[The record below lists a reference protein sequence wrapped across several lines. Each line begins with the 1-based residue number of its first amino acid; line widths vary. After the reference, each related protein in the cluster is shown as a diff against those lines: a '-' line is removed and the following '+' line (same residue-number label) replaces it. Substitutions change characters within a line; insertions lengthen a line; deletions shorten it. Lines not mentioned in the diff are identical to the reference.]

1 MKKFGFNSPS
11 GNRYAVLKKGLII
24 MKITL
29 VLILISTFNLLATNS
44 YSQTARISLNLN
56 QVSVKQA
63 LKNIEQS
70 SEFYFLY
77 NNELVDVERKVDIH
91 ANNEQIGT
99 ILDQI
104 FANQETRYAVYDRQI
119 VISPANMS
127 LPQEA
132 QSKISGKVTDSSGT
146 KLPGVS
152 VFVKGTTTGTI
163 TDESGSFSLSN
174 ISKGSTL
181 VFSFIGMK
189 TQLLKIANQ
198 TTVDVK
204 MVEELIGM
212 NEVVVTA
219 LGIKRDEK
227 ALGYSVQ
234 KVSGESL
241 QKVSGVEIATSLTGK
256 VAGLLVKNS
265 PNFGSIPDI
274 TIRGETPLLVIDGV
288 AYSNKTLSDIASE
301 DIESISVLKG
311 ATASALYGYRGGSGA
326 LLITTKN
333 GSTGKGGISIDF
345 TSNTMVNAG
354 FLAIP
359 KKQAVYG
366 RGYNNTY
373 DKNDDDSWGTK
384 MDGSIQNQWDPK
396 LKAYRD
402 YAYLPIGAN
411 NFRNFL
417 EPGYITNDNFNVGY
431 KKDNVSL
438 RSSLNWTENKGR
450 YPNSKLDKYTYTLG
464 GDFTS
469 DKFKLSSN
477 LSYAKKVIPNLG
489 SFGYTSYDPMYEL
502 LIWSPADFNILDY
515 KNNYWIKPG
524 EQQNYTYQWG
534 DNNPYFDRY
543 EKINKASRDIFNA
556 DISMSYQITDWLK
569 ATIRSGL
576 DFYKEVGELKIS
588 KGSQTYSGNT
598 PVPGNLYTWNG
609 YITGC
614 YVIGQNTGTS
624 INTDLLLTGER
635 SFNKFKADYLLG
647 GTIFSKRDDNLY
659 AATNGGISVPGFF
672 SIAASVNPP
681 TVSQS
686 AAAQQVNS
694 VFGRLALSWNKLIYV
709 EATGRNDWSST
720 LPVSTRSYFY
730 PSVSSSF
737 VISELLPDTKNWLD
751 LLKLRGSWT
760 SSKSIPGIY
769 AINSSFTLT
778 NPTWN
783 TLNGATAPSNIY
795 EKDAR
800 PESKNTFETGFQ
812 SVFLKN
818 RLMVDVSYYT
828 VRNFDRL
835 ANAPISPASGYTN
848 TYINIGEELTRRG
861 WEVVLNGTAV
871 KENDLQL
878 DFGVNGSTFKRF
890 LTKLDPTYSA
900 KYPWVYK
907 GARYDVLYSNA
918 FLKDPSG
925 NLIYDNGRLVYSQY
939 YSKFGYTDPD
949 WLWGIHST
957 FRYKNFSMFIS
968 FDGVHGGMMNTRT
981 ESYMWQAG
989 VHPNSLTPE
998 RALDVA
1004 NPGTQNFLGNGV
1016 KVVSGTAT
1024 YDQMGK
1030 ITTDTRVFAKND
1042 IHTTYEQYIIDLH
1055 NSSAWGGNGSSADTY
1070 SKTFLK
1076 LRELSLTYQIP
1087 AKTLHGF
1094 AKGASVSVIGQNLFL
1109 KAKQFKYSD
1118 PDGGNEDLVD
1128 PATRYVGLN
1137 IKLTL

>member
-1 MKKFGFNSPS
+1 MNKLLRQYGNPPLFYQFFIKMK
-11 GNRYAVLKKGLII
+11 L
-24 MKITL
+24 T
-29 VLILISTFNLLATNS
+29 ILIVTASFLSCLSAET
-44 YSQTARISLNLN
+44 YSQTTKLTIAGNNSTLLNVIRAIEDQSEFKFFYNEKVDVNMPVSADVTNKSITEILDKVLSN
-56 QVSVKQA
+56 TSVK
-63 LKNIEQS
+63 
-70 SEFYFLY
+70 Y
-77 NNELVDVERKVDIH
+77 KVL
-91 ANNEQIGT
+91 G
-99 ILDQI
+99 
-104 FANQETRYAVYDRQI
+104 RQI
-119 VISPANMS
+119 ALYDKNEMEPFISE
-127 LPQEA
+127 Q
-132 QSKISGKVTDSSGT
+132 QQGTKVTGRVTDQAGAL
-146 KLPGVS
+146 LPGVS
-152 VFVKGTTTGTI
+152 VVIKGTTTGMI
-163 TDESGSFSLSN
+163 TDASGIFNLYN
-174 ISKGSTL
+174 IPTGATL
-181 VFSFIGMK
+181 VFSFVGMK
-189 TQLLKIANQ
+189 TQEIKITNQ
-198 TTVDVK
+198 TSIAVK
-204 MVEELIGM
+204 MEVSTIGM
-212 NEVVVTA
+212 EEVVVTA
-219 LGIKRDEK
+219 LGIKREEK

-234 KVSGESL
+234 KVDGESL
-241 QKVSGVEIATSLTGK
+241 QKVSGVEVATSLTGK

-274 TIRGETPLLVIDGV
+274 TIRGEIPLLVIDGV
-288 AYSNKTLSDIASE
+288 AYSNKTLSDISSE
-301 DIESISVLKG
+301 DIESLSVLKG

-326 LLITTKN
+326 ILVTTKN
-333 GSTGKGGISIDF
+333 GSTGKGGISVDF
-345 TSNTMVNAG
+345 TTNTMLNAG

-366 RGYNNTY
+366 RGSNNTY
-373 DKNDDDSWGTK
+373 QIWDDDSWGTK
-384 MDGSIQNQWDPK
+384 MDGTIRTQWDPK
-396 LKAYRD
+396 LKANRD
-402 YAYLPIGAN
+402 YPYLPIGAN
-411 NFRNFL
+411 NFKNFL
-417 EPGYITNDNFNVGY
+417 EPGYITNDNFNVSY

-477 LSYAKKVIPNLG
+477 LSYSKKEIPNLG

-515 KNNYWIKPG
+515 KNNYWIVPG
-524 EQQNYTYQWG
+524 QTQNYTYQYG

-543 EKINKASRDIFNA
+543 EKINKTSRDIFNA
-556 DISMSYQITDWLK
+556 DVSMSYQITSWLK
-569 ATIRSGL
+569 ATLRSGL

-588 KGSQTYSGNT
+588 QGSQTYSGNT

-609 YITGC
+609 YLTGC

-624 INTDLLLTGER
+624 INTDLLLTGNT
-635 SFNKFKADYLLG
+635 SFKKFKFDYLLG
-647 GTIFSKRDDNLY
+647 GTILSKRDDNLY

-681 TVSQS
+681 SVSQTT
-686 AAAQQVNS
+686 APQQVNS
-694 VFGRLALSWNKLIYV
+694 VFGRFSLSWNKLIYV
-709 EATGRNDWSST
+709 EGTGRNDWSST

-737 VISELLPDTKNWLD
+737 VISELLPNTKNWLD

-760 SSKSIPGIY
+760 SSKGIPGIF
-769 AINSSFTLT
+769 AINSSFSI
-778 NPTWN
+778 NNATWG
-783 TLNGATAPSNIY
+783 TLNGATAPTNIY

-800 PESKNTFETGFQ
+800 PESKNTFETGLK
-812 SVFLKN
+812 SVFFQN

-828 VRNFDRL
+828 VRDFDRL
-835 ANAPISPASGYTN
+835 ANAPLSPASGYTN
-848 TYINIGEELTRRG
+848 TYININEELTRRG
-861 WEVVLNGTAV
+861 WEIVLNGAAI
-871 KENDLQL
+871 KKKDLQL
-878 DFGVNGSTFKRF
+878 DFGVNWSTFKQF
-890 LTKLDPTYSA
+890 LTKLDPSYSA

-925 NLIYDNGRLVYSQY
+925 NLIFDNGRLVYSQY
-939 YSKFGYTDPD
+939 SSKFGYTDPD
-949 WLWGIHST
+949 WIWGIHST
-957 FRYKNFSMFIS
+957 FKYKNFSMYVS
-968 FDGVHGGMMNTRT
+968 FDGVHGGVMNTRT

-989 VHPNSLTPE
+989 VHPKSVTPE

-1024 YDQMGK
+1024 YDQMGN
-1030 ITTDTRVFAKND
+1030 ITSDNRTYAKND

-1076 LRELSLTYQIP
+1076 LRELSFTYQIP
-1087 AKTLHGF
+1087 AKDLYGF
-1094 AKGASVSVIGQNLFL
+1094 AKGASVSVIGQNLWL

-1128 PATRYVGLN
+1128 PSTRYVGLK

>member
-1 MKKFGFNSPS
+1 MNKLLRKHGNPPLFYQFFRKMK
-11 GNRYAVLKKGLII
+11 L
-24 MKITL
+24 T
-29 VLILISTFNLLATNS
+29 ILIVTASILSCLSAET
-44 YSQTARISLNLN
+44 YSQTTKLTVVGNNSTLLTVIRAIEDQSEFKFFYNDKVDVN
-56 QVSVKQA
+56 IPVSVDITNKPVTDILERILSNTSVKYKILGRQIA
-63 LKNIEQS
+63 LYDKEEMEPFMIEQQ
-70 SEFYFLY
+70 
-77 NNELVDVERKVDIH
+77 VK
-91 ANNEQIGT
+91 
-99 ILDQI
+99 
-104 FANQETRYAVYDRQI
+104 
-119 VISPANMS
+119 
-127 LPQEA
+127 
-132 QSKISGKVTDSSGT
+132 KITGHVTDQSGT
-146 KLPGVS
+146 SLPGVS
-152 VFVKGTTTGTI
+152 VVVKGTTSGII
-163 TDESGSFSLSN
+163 TDENGGFNMTN
-174 ISKGSTL
+174 IPSGSTL
-181 VFSFIGMK
+181 VFSFVGMK
-189 TQLLKIANQ
+189 TQIIKITDQ
-198 TTVDVK
+198 TAIVVK
-204 MVEELIGM
+204 MAEESIGIK
-212 NEVVVTA
+212 EVIVTA

-234 KVSGESL
+234 KISGESL
-241 QKVSGVEIATSLTGK
+241 QKVSGVEVATSLTGK

-265 PNFGSIPDI
+265 PNFGSVPDI
-274 TIRGETPLLVIDGV
+274 TIRGESPLLVIDGV

-333 GSTGKGGISIDF
+333 GSTGKGGISVDF

-373 DKNDDDSWGTK
+373 DKNDDDSWGTR
-384 MDGSIQNQWDPK
+384 MDGSNQNQWDPK

-402 YAYLPIGAN
+402 YPYLPIGAN

-417 EPGYITNDNFNVGY
+417 EPGYITNNNFNVAY

-438 RSSLNWTENKGR
+438 RSSLNLTENKGR

-477 LSYAKKVIPNLG
+477 LSYAKKDIPNLG

-543 EKINKASRDIFNA
+543 EKINKTSRDIFNA

-609 YITGC
+609 YLTGC

-624 INTDLLLTGER
+624 INTDLLLTGDR
-635 SFNKFKADYLLG
+635 SFKKFKAEYLLG
-647 GTIFSKRDDNLY
+647 ATIFSKRDDNLY

-686 AAAQQVNS
+686 TAAQQVNS
-694 VFGRLALSWNKLIYV
+694 VFGRLALSWNKLIYL

-720 LPVSTRSYFY
+720 LPINTRSYFY

-737 VISELLPDTKNWLD
+737 VISELLPDSKNWLD

-769 AINSSFTLT
+769 AINSSFILT

-783 TLNGATAPSNIY
+783 TLNGATAPTNIY

-800 PESKNTFETGFQ
+800 PESKNTLETGIQ
-812 SVFLKN
+812 SMFLKN

-828 VRNFDRL
+828 VRNFNRL
-835 ANAPISPASGYTN
+835 ANAPLSPASGYTN

-861 WEVVLNGTAV
+861 WEVVLNGSAV
-871 KENDLQL
+871 KEKDLQL
-878 DFGVNGSTFKRF
+878 DFGVNWSTFKRY

-957 FRYKNFSMFIS
+957 FRYKNFSMYMS
-968 FDGVHGGMMNTRT
+968 FDGVHGGVMNTRT

-989 VHPNSLTPE
+989 VHPKSLTPE

-1004 NPGTQNFLGNGV
+1004 NPGSKNFLGSGV

-1024 YDQMGK
+1024 YDQLGN
-1030 ITTDTRVFAKND
+1030 ITSDNRVYAKND
-1042 IHTTYEQYIIDLH
+1042 VHTTYEQYIIDLH

-1070 SKTFLK
+1070 SKTFFK
-1076 LRELSLTYQIP
+1076 LREVSLTYQIP
-1087 AKTLHGF
+1087 AKALQGF